1 MCDPVSALIGLQ
13 LAGTAVSAF
22 GQISQGNTAAEMG
35 KLQNQAYQQ
44 QAKSVE
50 TASAFEQ
57 LQTRR
62 KQELAE
68 GNARAQ
74 VGASGVAVEGSPTEV
89 LTANAGQGELDIQAI
104 MFGSKVK
111 SNQLLTQGN
120 IAEYSGGKAQQAGYI
135 AGASTLLTGTAQAFM
150 PKNSVKFGQSVFA

>member
-50 TASAFEQ
+50 TASAFEA

-120 IAEYSGGKAQQAGYI
+120 IAEWSGGKAQTAGYI

-150 PKNSVKFGQSVFA
+150 PKNSVKFGQSVFS